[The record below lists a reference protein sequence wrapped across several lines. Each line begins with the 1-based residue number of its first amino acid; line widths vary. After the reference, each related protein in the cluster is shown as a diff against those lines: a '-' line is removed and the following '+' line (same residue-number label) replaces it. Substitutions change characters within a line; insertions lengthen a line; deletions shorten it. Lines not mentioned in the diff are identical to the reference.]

1 MLKQDSLLSYKMLK
15 QDSLDRG
22 ELWYNT
28 RMNLQKIQFVLA
40 DQRDYCVHLLSL
52 ATCARTEEV
61 LINLNSKLAQ
71 VVTGVRRSGKSTMC
85 LNVLKK
91 SGRPFAYVNF
101 DDERF
106 SGFIGSDFETLLTAA
121 IKVYGSF
128 DVFFLDEPQNVP
140 EWPLFVNRLLRGGIH
155 VVVTGSNSNLLGGEL
170 ATHMTGRYNE
180 IKLLPFSFKEY
191 CDFKGVDASGLSVGA
206 RADRSAAF
214 DVFLR
219 DGAFPEVAEG
229 ENPKRYIGTLVESI
243 RTKDIEKRYRIR
255 YKSSLHR
262 MIDHI
267 LNTVPA
273 EMDFDALAKQFS
285 FGSKQTAANYV
296 EYMER
301 SFLVNRVSKFSHK
314 SKLRIFGEKMYPV
327 DVSLMNA
334 RENAFQGDN
343 LGWRLETVVG
353 LELVRRARMDSHD
366 VYYYRDSRHECD
378 FVVCENRKANAAYQ
392 VCYDISSEKTM
403 RREIEGAVAAAKACG
418 LDQATIL
425 TYSEMSELRH
435 SSGIRI
441 NIMPAP
447 EWLCQI
453 GG

>member
-1 MLKQDSLLSYKMLK
+1 
-15 QDSLDRG
+15 
-22 ELWYNT
+22 
-28 RMNLQKIQFVLA
+28 MNLQKIQFVLA
-40 DQRDYCVHLLSL
+40 DQRDYCAHLMSL
-52 ATCARTEEV
+52 ATCARVEES
-61 LINLNSKLAQ
+61 LIHLNSKLAQ

-91 SGRPFAYVNF
+91 SGKSFAYVNF
-101 DDERF
+101 DDERL
-106 SGFIGSDFETLLTAA
+106 SGFQGSDFETLLTAA
-121 IKVYGSF
+121 IKIYGSF
-128 DVFFLDEPQNVP
+128 DIFFLDEPQNVP
-140 EWPLFVNRLLRGGIH
+140 EWPLFVNRLLRSGVH
-155 VVVTGSNSNLLGGEL
+155 VVLTGSNSNLLGGEL
-170 ATHMTGRYNE
+170 ATHMTGRYDE

-191 CDFKGVDASGLSVGA
+191 CDFKGVDSSGMSVVA
-206 RADRSAAF
+206 RANRSAAF

-229 ENPKRYIGTLVESI
+229 ENPKRYVRTLVENI
-243 RTKDIEKRYRIR
+243 RAKDIERRYRIR
-255 YKSSLHR
+255 YKASLR
-262 MIDHI
+262 KLIDHV
-267 LNTVPA
+267 LDNVPM
-273 EMDFDALAKQFS
+273 EMDVDALAKLFS

-314 SKLRIFGEKMYPV
+314 SKLRIFGEKLYPV

-334 RENAFQGDN
+334 RDNAFQGDN

-353 LELVRRARMDSHD
+353 LELVRRARLDAHD
-366 VYYYRDSRHECD
+366 VYYYRDARHECD

-392 VCYDISSEKTM
+392 VCYDMSNEKTR

-418 LDQATIL
+418 LDRATIL

-435 SSGIRI
+435 SSGVCV
-441 NIMPAP
+441 NVMPVP

-453 GG
+453 